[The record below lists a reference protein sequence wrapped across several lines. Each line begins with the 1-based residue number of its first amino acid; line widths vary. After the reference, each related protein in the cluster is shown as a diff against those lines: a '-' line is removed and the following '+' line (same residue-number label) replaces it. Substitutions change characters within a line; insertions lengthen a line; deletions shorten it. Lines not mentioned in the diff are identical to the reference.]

1 MHDYRYYIRD
11 NEEHYEIWVGD
22 QLYRHESAPF
32 GEGVYDLLDFHETQL
47 NSIISFTNHYKYL
60 AGEYFKRKQNGTI
73 QENIAPVFD
82 YQSNLFLF
90 LYDVFEQYRDG

>member
-60 AGEYFKRKQNGTI
+60 AGEYFKRKQNGKEI
-73 QENIAPVFD
+73 P
-82 YQSNLFLF
+82 SNSATTFGGRIIGNSLS
-90 LYDVFEQYRDG
+90 